1 MSNDGEEE
9 ELGESECA
17 WGTNRAQKMR
27 YARARESKVN
37 VGAAVNCYLLL
48 LSREVDTLLLLKGI
62 LGYVTFSANEM

>member
-1 MSNDGEEE
+1 
-9 ELGESECA
+9 
-17 WGTNRAQKMR
+17 MR